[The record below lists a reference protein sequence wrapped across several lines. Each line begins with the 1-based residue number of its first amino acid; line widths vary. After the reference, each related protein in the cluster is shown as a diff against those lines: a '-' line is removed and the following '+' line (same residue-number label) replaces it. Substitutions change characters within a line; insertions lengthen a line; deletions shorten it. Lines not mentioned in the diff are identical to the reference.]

1 MEAKFKDLWTRVN
14 GKEDPTVV
22 FETLNS
28 LYSQP
33 HRFYHNLTHID
44 HCLRELSSVKSFAK
58 DYDSLELAI
67 WYHDAVYETR
77 KDDNEEK
84 SAELAKEICEKNNFT
99 DDFTTRI
106 YKLILSTKHCG
117 EPNDPDEKIMLDIDL
132 AILGQEQDIFKEYED
147 NIRKE
152 YIYVPKEIFNPKR
165 SEILQSF
172 LDRKSIYLTD
182 YFKDKY
188 EEIARD
194 NIKKSIK
201 DLL

>member
-14 GKEDPTVV
+14 GKENSNVV

-44 HCLRELSSVKSFAK
+44 HCLRELSSIKSSAK

-77 KDDNEEK
+77 RDDNEKK
-84 SAELAKEICEKNNFT
+84 SAELAKEICEINNFT
-99 DDFTTRI
+99 DDFTTRV
-106 YKLILSTKHCG
+106 YQLILSTKHCG
-117 EPNDPDEKIMLDIDL
+117 EPSDPDTKILLDVDL
-132 AILGQEQDIFKEYED
+132 SILGQEEDIFKEYED

-152 YIYVPKEIFNPKR
+152 YIWVPSDIFKAER
-165 SEILQSF
+165 KKILQSF

-188 EEIARD
+188 EIIARD
-194 NIKKSIK
+194 NLKKSIRC
-201 DLL
+201 LL

>member
-1 MEAKFKDLWTRVN
+1 
-14 GKEDPTVV
+14 
-22 FETLNS
+22 
-28 LYSQP
+28 
-33 HRFYHNLTHID
+33 
-44 HCLRELSSVKSFAK
+44 
-58 DYDSLELAI
+58 
-67 WYHDAVYETR
+67 
-77 KDDNEEK
+77 
-84 SAELAKEICEKNNFT
+84 
-99 DDFTTRI
+99 
-106 YKLILSTKHCG
+106 
-117 EPNDPDEKIMLDIDL
+117 MLDIDL

-194 NIKKSIK
+194 NLKKSIK